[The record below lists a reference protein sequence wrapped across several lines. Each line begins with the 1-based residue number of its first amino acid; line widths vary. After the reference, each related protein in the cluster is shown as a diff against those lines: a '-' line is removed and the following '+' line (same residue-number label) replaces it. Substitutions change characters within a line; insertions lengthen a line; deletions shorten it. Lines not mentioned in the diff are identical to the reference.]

1 MSRKQL
7 QRLVAAFAFA
17 VSASGI
23 AYADDSSMSMWTG
36 DSYAYF
42 NDLDYHPGGFNTARV
57 AQPDEQLAA
66 IRVTRKPTVHGGGRV
81 LFDRLPARG
90 TVKSPFRDDTGD

>member
-1 MSRKQL
+1 MSRNQL
-7 QRLVAAFAFA
+7 QRLLAAFALA
-17 VSASGI
+17 LTASGA

-42 NDLDYHPGGFNTARV
+42 NDLDYHPGGFNTARAAQANEQV
-57 AQPDEQLAA
+57 AAVRLRNNA
-66 IRVTRKPTVHGGGRV
+66 VHGHAPV
-81 LFDRLPARG
+81 LERLSARG